1 MFKFLKSLFW
11 QIINSILK
19 INLEIFVF
27 NRRVRRILKGD
38 FAKFYLRKYI
48 VWAVKQPDEQ
58 NQINEPYRI
67 WQYWEQGLE
76 NAPEI
81 VKACLDSVEKYNPGI
96 ERIIISPQNI
106 REYVDIPEYIYK
118 LKEKGVIK
126 LAHFSDI
133 LRTYL
138 LLQHGGCWIDATV
151 LMTAPLPDYIKTADL
166 FVFQSD
172 EKADLDGLNMA
183 SYFIS
188 SGSRNIGIGVNE
200 GVNGEH
206 PATEPKNCNRIL
218 QDVKNTLEKYWKEN
232 NFLVNYFTFLHAFT
246 MVTKYNKDIWSK
258 VPFFSF
264 IPVQQMQAEL
274 VKPYSKERFEQ
285 LKSMTPIHKLT
296 YKPKVMTKEKNV
308 NLEGTLYEAIIEGK
322 IYD

>member
-1 MFKFLKSLFW
+1 MFKFIKSLFW
-11 QIINSILK
+11 QIVNSIVK
-19 INLEIFVF
+19 ICLEIFVF
-27 NRRVRRILKGD
+27 NRRIRRILKGD
-38 FAKFYLRKYI
+38 FAKFYLKKY
-48 VWAVKQPDEQ
+48 VGWAVKQSFEPST
-58 NQINEPYRI
+58 INESYKI

-76 NAPEI
+76 NAPDI
-81 VKACLDSVEKYNPGI
+81 VKACLASVEKYNPDI
-96 ERIIISPQNI
+96 ERIIISPENVRQ
-106 REYVDIPEYIYK
+106 YVSIPEYIYK
-118 LKEKGVIK
+118 LKEKGIIK

-138 LLQHGGCWIDATV
+138 LLEHGGCWIDATI
-151 LMTAPLPDYIKTADL
+151 LMTAPLPDYIKNADL
-166 FVFQSD
+166 FVFQAD

-188 SGSRNIGIGVNE
+188 AGAGVN
-200 GVNGEH
+200 VNVDVDNVE
-206 PATEPKNCNRIL
+206 NRSSNKIL
-218 QDVKNTLEKYWKEN
+218 YDVKNTLERYWKEN
-232 NFLVNYFTFLHAFT
+232 NFLVNYFMFLHAFT
-246 MVTKYNKDIWSK
+246 MVTKHNKDIWSK

-296 YKPKVMTKEKNV
+296 YKPKVMTKQKNV